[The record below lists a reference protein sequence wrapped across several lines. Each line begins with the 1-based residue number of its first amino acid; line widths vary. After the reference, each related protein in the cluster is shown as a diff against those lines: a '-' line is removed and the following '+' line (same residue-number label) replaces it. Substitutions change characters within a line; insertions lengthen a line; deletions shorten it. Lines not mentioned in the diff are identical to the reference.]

1 MGYYEISLQTPSVW
15 KLWPLLPL
23 DYGETLSKSDY
34 AADDLDTMRR
44 AEVRI
49 GSKSE
54 ISGWMRKLRPV

>member
-44 AEVRI
+44 AEVADRI
-49 GSKSE
+49 E
-54 ISGWMRKLRPV
+54 IGDFGLDEKA